1 MDFIIGEKVIQ
12 STDYKFYPGGDDY
25 NIFENTF
32 LKDNLKEGKISVY
45 THVHFVNKLFDY
57 IKSNNITN
65 PIVLVTHNSDYC
77 VNEEI
82 FKQKPENIIKWF
94 SQNVDYSDP
103 ILHSIPIG
111 LENTR
116 WFVELNKKGRILDK
130 MNQPK
135 NVRNYLYVNHN
146 IRTFPQDRMEPY
158 QIFNGKDWVTLVG
171 GFNGQ
176 NFDGYLDAIYNHKFV
191 LAPRGNGIDT
201 HRLWECLYLNT
212 IPIVKRMINNT
223 FYEKLPICFVDNWSE
238 INKEFL
244 DRKYDEIN
252 NNKLNGTYNMD
263 ILKMS
268 YWKGLIDG

>member
-32 LKDNLKEGKISVY
+32 IKENLKDGKISVY
-45 THVHFVNKLFDY
+45 THVHFVGRLFDY
-57 IKSNNITN
+57 IKSNQIGN

-77 VNEEI
+77 VNEEL
-82 FKQKPENIIKWF
+82 FNQKPENVIKWF
-94 SQNVDYSDP
+94 SQNVDYSHP
-103 ILHSIPIG
+103 TLQSIPIG

-116 WFVELNKKGRILDK
+116 WFVELDKKGRILNK

-135 NVRNYLYVNHN
+135 NIKNYLYVNHN
-146 IRTFPQDRMEPY
+146 VRTFPQDRMEPY
-158 QIFNGKDWVTLVG
+158 QIFSGKDWVTLVG
-171 GFNGQ
+171 GYNGQ
-176 NFDGYLDAIYNHKFV
+176 NFDGYLDDIYNHKFV

-212 IPIVKRMINNT
+212 IPIVKRMVNNS

-244 DRKYDEIN
+244 DKKYEEIN
-252 NNKLNGTYNMD
+252 NNKLNGTYDMN
-263 ILKMS
+263 ILNMS